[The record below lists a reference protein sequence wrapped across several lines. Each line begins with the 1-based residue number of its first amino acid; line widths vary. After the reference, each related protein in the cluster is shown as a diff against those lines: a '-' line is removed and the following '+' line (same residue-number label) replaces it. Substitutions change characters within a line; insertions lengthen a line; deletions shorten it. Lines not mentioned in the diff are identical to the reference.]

1 MTATPERNDA
11 RVTVIVPTFNEAP
24 NVAEL
29 VRRVG
34 EATRGLGV
42 ELLFVDD
49 SSDDTADVVR
59 AVAPTAE
66 LPVRVIHRDEPEGG
80 LGGAVLEGVRAS
92 TTPYF
97 LVMDGDLQH
106 PPELIPSLVKRVQE
120 PDVDVVVASR
130 YTGDGSSAGLSGVVR
145 HAVSS
150 ASTAVTRAMF
160 PVRLRD
166 CSDPMT
172 GFFAVRKAAVDLETL
187 RPRGFKIL
195 LEILAR
201 HPMRVVEVP
210 FVFGS
215 RFAGESK
222 ANLAQGVHF
231 MWQLAGLRFG
241 RMSRFAII
249 GGMGAVAN
257 VAIVAL
263 LTWLG
268 APWLLAALVAAEL
281 TIVGNFLLQERF
293 VFRDLRHEGKGVWAR
308 FGQSFTFNN
317 VETLIRMPVMALLV
331 ETMHV
336 AAVLATAITIAI
348 AFVVRFT
355 FHSRVVYRPRE
366 SSRRELLVERE
377 AEQAGPPPA
386 PRTESV

>member
-1 MTATPERNDA
+1 MTASSEQTDPRL
-11 RVTVIVPTFNEAP
+11 TVIVPTFNEAP

-34 EATRGLGV
+34 VAVRGLGA

-49 SSDDTADVVR
+49 STDDTADVVR
-59 AVAPTAE
+59 AVAGTAE
-66 LPVRVIHRDEPEGG
+66 LPVRVIHRDEPVGG

-92 TTPYF
+92 SAPYF

-106 PPELIPSLVKRVQE
+106 PPELIPTLVARVHE
-120 PDVDVVVASR
+120 ADVDVAVASR
-130 YTGDGSSAGLSGVVR
+130 YVGDGSSAGLSGVVR
-145 HAVSS
+145 RAVSS
-150 ASTAVTRAMF
+150 TSTAVTRAMF

-172 GFFAVRKAAVDLETL
+172 GFFAVRRGAVDLDAL

-210 FVFGS
+210 FVFGA
-215 RFAGESK
+215 RYAGESK
-222 ANLAQGVHF
+222 ANLAQGLHF

-257 VAIVAL
+257 IAIVWL
-263 LTWLG
+263 LTTLG
-268 APWLLAALVAAEL
+268 APWLLAAVVAAEV

-317 VETLIRMPVMALLV
+317 VETVVRLPLVALLV

-336 AAVLATAITIAI
+336 AAVLATAITLVV

-355 FHSRVVYRPRE
+355 FHSRIVYRPRA
-366 SSRRELLVERE
+366 SSRREDLVERE
-377 AEQAGPPPA
+377 AEQAGTPPA
-386 PRTESV
+386 PSTEAV

>member
-1 MTATPERNDA
+1 MSGAPDRA
-11 RVTVIVPTFNEAP
+11 GAVLTVIVPTFNEAP
-24 NVAEL
+24 NVPEL

-42 ELLFVDD
+42 DLLFVDD
-49 SSDDTADVVR
+49 STDDTADVVR
-59 AVAPTAE
+59 AAAATAE
-66 LPVRVIHRDEPEGG
+66 LPVRVIHREAPEGG
-80 LGGAVLEGVRAS
+80 LGGAVLAGVRA
-92 TTPYF
+92 TATPYV

-106 PPELIPSLVKRVQE
+106 PPELIPTLLARVQE
-120 PDVDVVVASR
+120 PDVDVAVASR
-130 YTGDGSSAGLSGVVR
+130 YIGDGSSAGLSGVVR
-145 HAVSS
+145 QAVSS
-150 ASTAVTRAMF
+150 TSTAVTRAMF

-172 GFFAVRKAAVDLETL
+172 GFFAVRRAAIDLDAL

-210 FVFGS
+210 FVFGE
-215 RFAGESK
+215 RYAGASK

-249 GGMGAVAN
+249 GGLGALAN
-257 VAIVAL
+257 IGIVAAM
-263 LTWLG
+263 TSLG
-268 APWLLAALVAAEL
+268 AHWLLAAVVAAEV
-281 TIVGNFLLQERF
+281 TIAGNFLLQERF

-308 FGQSFTFNN
+308 FAQSFVFNN
-317 VETLIRMPVMALLV
+317 VETMVRLPLVGLLV
-331 ETMHV
+331 NTMHV
-336 AAVLATAITIAI
+336 AAVLATAITIAV

-355 FHSRVVYRPRE
+355 FHSRVVYRPRA
-366 SSRRELLVERE
+366 SSRREQLVERE
-377 AEQAGPPPA
+377 AEQAVAPPA
-386 PRTESV
+386 PSSETV

>member
-1 MTATPERNDA
+1 MTAGSQRRDT
-11 RVTVIVPTFNEAP
+11 RVTVIVPTYNEAP

-34 EATRGLGV
+34 VATRGLDA

-59 AVAPTAE
+59 AVAPGAE
-66 LPVRVIHRDEPEGG
+66 LPVRVIHRAEPTGG

-92 TTPYF
+92 ASPYF

-106 PPELIPSLVKRVQE
+106 PPELIPALLARAQE

-130 YTGDGSSAGLSGVVR
+130 YIGDGSSAGLSNVVR
-145 HAVSS
+145 QAVSS
-150 ASTAVTRAMF
+150 TSTAVTRAMF
-160 PVRLRD
+160 PVKLRD

-172 GFFAVRKAAVDLETL
+172 GFFAVRRGAVDLETL

-210 FVFGS
+210 FVFGE
-215 RFAGESK
+215 RYAGESK
-222 ANLAQGVHF
+222 ANLAQGLHF
-231 MWQLAGLRFG
+231 LWQLAGLRFG

-249 GGMGAVAN
+249 GGLGTLAN
-257 VAIVAL
+257 IAIVWL
-263 LTWLG
+263 LTLLGMSWL
-268 APWLLAALVAAEL
+268 PAAVIAAEL
-281 TIVGNFLLQERF
+281 TIVGNFLMQERF
-293 VFRDLRHEGKGVWAR
+293 VFRDLRHEGKSGWAR

-317 VETLIRMPVMALLV
+317 VETLVRMPVMALLV

-336 AAVLATAITIAI
+336 AAVLATAITLLV

-355 FHSRVVYRPRE
+355 FHSRIVYRPRA
-366 SSRRELLVERE
+366 SSRRARMVERE
-377 AEQAGPPPA
+377 AQRADAPPA
-386 PRTESV
+386 PDAERV

>member
-1 MTATPERNDA
+1 M
-11 RVTVIVPTFNEAP
+11 TVIVPTFNEAP

-34 EATRGLGV
+34 AATRDLDA

-59 AVAPTAE
+59 AVASTAE
-66 LPVRVIHRDEPEGG
+66 LPVRVIHRDEPVGG

-92 TTPYF
+92 SAPYF

-106 PPELIPSLVKRVQE
+106 PPELIPALLARATE

-130 YTGDGSSAGLSGVVR
+130 YIGDGSSAGLSGVVR
-145 HAVSS
+145 QAVSS
-150 ASTAVTRAMF
+150 TSTAVTRAMF

-172 GFFAVRKAAVDLETL
+172 GFFAVRRAAVDLTTL

-215 RFAGESK
+215 RYAGESK
-222 ANLAQGVHF
+222 ANLAQGIHF

-249 GGMGAVAN
+249 GGLGAVAN

-263 LTWLG
+263 MTALG
-268 APWLLAALVAAEL
+268 SPWLLAAMVAAEL
-281 TIVGNFLLQERF
+281 TIIGNFLLQERF
-293 VFRDLRHEGKGVWAR
+293 VFRDLRDEGKSTWQR
-308 FGQSFTFNN
+308 FGQSFAFNN
-317 VETLIRMPVMALLV
+317 IETVVRMPVMWLLV
-331 ETMHV
+331 DTMHV
-336 AAVLATAITIAI
+336 AAVLATAITLVV

-355 FHSRVVYRPRE
+355 FHSRVVYRPRR
-366 SSRRELLVERE
+366 SSRREHLVERTAQE
-377 AEQAGPPPA
+377 AGAPPA
-386 PRTESV
+386 PSTESV

>member
-1 MTATPERNDA
+1 MTATPEQADTL
-11 RVTVIVPTFNEAP
+11 VTVIVPTFNEAP

-34 EATRGLGV
+34 EATRGLRA

-49 SSDDTADVVR
+49 STDDTADVVR

-66 LPVRVIHRDEPEGG
+66 LPVRVIHREEPVGG
-80 LGGAVLEGVRAS
+80 LGGAVLEGVKA
-92 TTPYF
+92 TTSPYF

-106 PPELIPSLVKRVQE
+106 PPELIPALVARAQE
-120 PDVDVVVASR
+120 PEVDVVVASR
-130 YTGDGSSAGLSGVVR
+130 YIGDGSSEGLSGVVR
-145 HAVSS
+145 QAVSS
-150 ASTAVTRAMF
+150 TSTAVTRAMF

-172 GFFAVRKAAVDLETL
+172 GFFAVRTAAVDIESL

-263 LTWLG
+263 LTTLG
-268 APWLLAALVAAEL
+268 APWLLAAIVAAEL

-317 VETLIRMPVMALLV
+317 VETLIRMPIMALLV

-336 AAVLATAITIAI
+336 AAVLATAITIAV

-355 FHSRVVYRPRE
+355 FHSRIVYRPRE
-366 SSRRELLVERE
+366 SSRRTQMVERE
-377 AEQAGPPPA
+377 AEQAGDAPA